1 MACQDQVHHIST
13 SIVAPASYNGS
24 ATTTTTHRRIDLT
37 TWDLQLLV
45 PAYIQRGLLFTKPK
59 LGDSETI
66 CNIISNLKTSLSQKL
81 DHFYPLAGRLA
92 IDRHDDDGTTSV
104 YINCNSTGAELIHAV
119 AEHITVADILEP
131 IYVPSLVESSFFS
144 LNGVMNYDG
153 LVKPLLSVQVTE
165 LNDGIF
171 IGCSMNHV
179 VCDGTSF
186 WHFMN
191 SWSEISRS
199 AVGGKSSIRTI
210 SRLPI
215 LERCFLNNADCPIRL
230 PFSIDDER
238 FRESH
243 VFPTIRY
250 EYEVRFYHFTR
261 ETVAMFKAKA
271 DADIGPTN
279 GRCISSLQALLAHFW
294 VAVTRARNLD
304 PNAETSYCILVGN
317 RTRLVPP
324 LPQEYFGNSVNFYV
338 ATTKVGELLEKGHGW
353 GALLLNQGIMS
364 RDDAA
369 IRRSWDS
376 WVQKPAFPDRA
387 AIFQGTTL
395 LSGGSPRFDMYG
407 NDFGWGK
414 PIAVRSGMA
423 NKSDGKISVIPG
435 LVEGSLCVEAC
446 LSPKTLMAMENETE
460 FVNTISI

>member
-1 MACQDQVHHIST
+1 MASQDQVHHIST

-24 ATTTTTHRRIDLT
+24 ATTTTTHPT
-37 TWDLQLLV
+37 SQ
-45 PAYIQRGLLFTKPK
+45 
-59 LGDSETI
+59 DSETI
-66 CNIISNLKTSLSQKL
+66 CSIISNLKTSLSQTL
-81 DHFYPLAGRLA
+81 DHFFPLAGRLA
-92 IDRHDDDGTTSV
+92 IEKHEDDGTTSV
-104 YINCNSTGAELIHAV
+104 YINCNSTGAEFIHAV

-131 IYVPSLVESSFFS
+131 IYVPSVVESSFFS

-153 LVKPLLSVQVTE
+153 LVKPLLSVQ
-165 LNDGIF
+165 
-171 IGCSMNHV
+171 
-179 VCDGTSF
+179 
-186 WHFMN
+186 
-191 SWSEISRS
+191 ISRS

-238 FRESH
+238 FREGH
-243 VFPTIRY
+243 VFTTIRS

-261 ETVAMFKAKA
+261 ETVAMLKAKA
-271 DADIGPTN
+271 NAEIGPTN
-279 GRCISSLQALLAHFW
+279 GCCISSLQALLAHFW
-294 VAVTRARNLD
+294 VAVTRARHLD
-304 PNAETSYCILVGN
+304 LNAETSYCILVGN

-324 LPQEYFGNSVNFYV
+324 LPQKYFGNPVNFYV
-338 ATTKVGELLEKGHGW
+338 ATTKVGELLKKGHGW
-353 GALLLNQGIMS
+353 GALLLNQGIMT

-376 WVQKPAFPDRA
+376 WVQKPVFPDRA

-395 LSGGSPRFDMYG
+395 LTGGSPRFDMYG

-446 LSPKTLMAMENETE
+446 LSPKTLMAMENDSE

>member
-24 ATTTTTHRRIDLT
+24 ARTTTTHRRIDLT

-59 LGDSETI
+59 LEDSETI
-66 CNIISNLKTSLSQKL
+66 CNIISNLKTSGAKIKLVYFGAKSSQER
-81 DHFYPLAGRLA
+81 P
-92 IDRHDDDGTTSV
+92 
-104 YINCNSTGAELIHAV
+104 GAEFIHAV
-119 AEHITVADILEP
+119 AEDITVADILEP
-131 IYVPSLVESSFFS
+131 IYVPSVVESSFFS

-165 LNDGIF
+165 LND
-171 IGCSMNHV
+171 
-179 VCDGTSF
+179 DGTSF

-210 SRLPI
+210 SRPPI
-215 LERCFLNNADCPIRL
+215 LERCFLNNTDCPFAY
-230 PFSIDDER
+230 PFLLTMN
-238 FRESH
+238 
-243 VFPTIRY
+243 VFGKAI
-250 EYEVRFYHFTR
+250 FYHFTR
-261 ETVAMFKAKA
+261 ETVAMLKAKA
-271 DADIGPTN
+271 NAEIGSTS
-279 GRCISSLQALLAHFW
+279 GCCISSLQALVAHFW
-294 VAVTRARNLD
+294 VAVTRAKHLD
-304 PNAETSYCILVGN
+304 PNTETSYCILVGN

-376 WVQKPAFPDRA
+376 WVQKPVFPDTA

-395 LSGGSPRFDMYG
+395 LTGGSPRFDMYG

-414 PIAVRSGMA
+414 PIAVRSGIA
-423 NKSDGKISVIPG
+423 NKFDGKISVIPG
-435 LVEGSLCVEAC
+435 LLEGSLCVEAC
-446 LSPKTLMAMENETE
+446 LSPKTLMAMENDTE

>member
-1 MACQDQVHHIST
+1 MAGQDQVHHIST
-13 SIVAPASYNGS
+13 SIVAPASYNCT
-24 ATTTTTHRRIDLT
+24 ATTTRLDLT

-45 PAYIQRGLLFTKPK
+45 AAYIQRGLLFTKPK
-59 LGDSETI
+59 LQDSETI
-66 CNIISNLKTSLSQKL
+66 CNIISNLKTSLSQTL
-81 DHFYPLAGRLA
+81 DHFYPLAGGLA
-92 IDRHDDDGTTSV
+92 VEEHVDDGTTSV
-104 YINCNSTGAELIHAV
+104 YINCNSTGAEFIHAV

-131 IYVPSLVESSFFS
+131 IYVPSVVESSFFS

-153 LVKPLLSVQVTE
+153 LIKPLLSVQVTE

-171 IGCSMNHV
+171 IGCSMNHA

-199 AVGGKSSIRTI
+199 SVGGKSSIRTI
-210 SRLPI
+210 SRPPI

-243 VFPTIRY
+243 VFATIRS

-261 ETVAMFKAKA
+261 ETVAMLKAKA
-271 DADIGPTN
+271 NAEIGPTN

-294 VAVTRARNLD
+294 VVVTRARNLD

-338 ATTKVGELLEKGHGW
+338 ATTTVGELLEKGHGW

-376 WVQKPAFPDRA
+376 WVQKPIFIDRA

-395 LSGGSPRFDMYG
+395 LTGGSPRFDMYG

-414 PIAVRSGMA
+414 PMAVRSGIA
-423 NKSDGKISVIPG
+423 NKSDGKISVISG

-446 LSPKTLMAMENETE
+446 LSPKTLMAIENDTE
-460 FVNTISI
+460 FVNTISSN

>member
-1 MACQDQVHHIST
+1 MASQDQVHHIST
-13 SIVAPASYNGS
+13 GIVAPASYNGS
-24 ATTTTTHRRIDLT
+24 ATTTTTTTHPKIDLT
-37 TWDLQLLV
+37 TWDLQLLI
-45 PAYIQRGLLFTKPK
+45 PAYIQRGLLFTKPE
-59 LGDSETI
+59 LQDSETI
-66 CNIISNLKTSLSQKL
+66 VSNLKTSLSQSL
-81 DHFYPLAGRLA
+81 DHFFPLAGRLA
-92 IDRHDDDGTTSV
+92 IEKHGDDGSTSV
-104 YINCNSTGAELIHAV
+104 YINCNSTGAEFIHAV
-119 AEHITVADILEP
+119 AERITVADILEP
-131 IYVPSLVESSFFS
+131 IYVPSVVESSFFS

-153 LVKPLLSVQVTE
+153 LVKPLLSVQVTV

-171 IGCSMNHV
+171 IGCSMNHA

-215 LERCFLNNADCPIRL
+215 LERCFLNNADCPIHL

-238 FRESH
+238 FRESR
-243 VFPTIRY
+243 VFRTIKS

-261 ETVAMFKAKA
+261 ETIAMLKAKA
-271 DADIGPTN
+271 NADIGPKN
-279 GRCISSLQALLAHFW
+279 GYCISSLQALLGHFW
-294 VAVTRARNLD
+294 VAVTRARHLD
-304 PNAETSYCILVGN
+304 LNVETSYCILIGN

-324 LPQEYFGNSVNFYV
+324 LPQEYFGNSVHFCV

-353 GALLLNQGIMS
+353 GALLLNQVIMS

-376 WVQKPAFPDRA
+376 WVQKPVFPDRA

-395 LSGGSPRFDMYG
+395 LTGGSPRFDMYG
-407 NDFGWGK
+407 NDFGWGQ
-414 PIAVRSGMA
+414 PIAVRSGIA

-435 LVEGSLCVEAC
+435 FIEGSLCVEAC
-446 LSPKTLMAMENETE
+446 FSPKILMAMENDIE

>member
-1 MACQDQVHHIST
+1 MASQDQVHHIST

-24 ATTTTTHRRIDLT
+24 ATTTTTHPRIYLT
-37 TWDLQLLV
+37 TWDLHLLI
-45 PAYIQRGLLFTKPK
+45 PAYIQRGLLFTKAK
-59 LGDSETI
+59 LQDSETI
-66 CNIISNLKTSLSQKL
+66 CNIVSNLKTSLSQSL
-81 DHFYPLAGRLA
+81 DHFFPLAGRLA
-92 IDRHDDDGTTSV
+92 IEKHDDDGTTSV
-104 YINCNSTGAELIHAV
+104 YINCNSTGAEYIHAV

-171 IGCSMNHV
+171 IGCSMNHA

-199 AVGGKSSIRTI
+199 AAGGKSSIRTI

-215 LERCFLNNADCPIRL
+215 LERYFLNYADRPIRL

-243 VFPTIRY
+243 VFRTIKS
-250 EYEVRFYHFTR
+250 EYEILHFTR
-261 ETVAMFKAKA
+261 ETIAMLKAKA
-271 DADIGPTN
+271 NAEIGPTN
-279 GRCISSLQALLAHFW
+279 GCCISSLQALLAHFW
-294 VAVTRARNLD
+294 VAVTRARHLD
-304 PNAETSYCILVGN
+304 LNVETSYCIWIGN

-324 LPQEYFGNSVNFYV
+324 LPQEYFGNSVHFCV

-353 GALLLNQGIMS
+353 GALLLNQVIMS
-364 RDDAA
+364 RDDTA

-376 WVQKPAFPDRA
+376 WLQKPVFPDRA
-387 AIFQGTTL
+387 AIFQGATL
-395 LSGGSPRFDMYG
+395 LTGGSPRFDMYG
-407 NDFGWGK
+407 NDFGWGQ
-414 PIAVRSGMA
+414 PIAVRSGIA

-446 LSPKTLMAMENETE
+446 LSPTKLMAMENDSE

>member
-13 SIVAPASYNGS
+13 SIVAPSSYNGS
-24 ATTTTTHRRIDLT
+24 ARTTTTHRRIDLT

-59 LGDSETI
+59 LEDSETI
-66 CNIISNLKTSLSQKL
+66 CNIISNLKTSVSQTL
-81 DHFYPLAGRLA
+81 DHFFPLAGRLA
-92 IDRHDDDGTTSV
+92 IEKHDDDGTTSV
-104 YINCNSTGAELIHAV
+104 YINCNSTGAEFIHAV
-119 AEHITVADILEP
+119 AEDITVADILEP
-131 IYVPSLVESSFFS
+131 IYVPSVVESSFFS

-171 IGCSMNHV
+171 IGCSMNHA

-210 SRLPI
+210 SRPPI
-215 LERCFLNNADCPIRL
+215 LERCFLNNTDCPFAY
-230 PFSIDDER
+230 PFLLTMN
-238 FRESH
+238 
-243 VFPTIRY
+243 VFGKAI
-250 EYEVRFYHFTR
+250 FYHFTR
-261 ETVAMFKAKA
+261 ETVAMLKAKA
-271 DADIGPTN
+271 NAEIGSTS
-279 GRCISSLQALLAHFW
+279 GCCISSLQALLAHFW
-294 VAVTRARNLD
+294 VAVTRAKHLD
-304 PNAETSYCILVGN
+304 QNTETSYCILVGN

-376 WVQKPAFPDRA
+376 WVQKPVFPDTA

-395 LSGGSPRFDMYG
+395 LTGGSPRFDMYG

-414 PIAVRSGMA
+414 PIAVRSGIA
-423 NKSDGKISVIPG
+423 NKFDGKISVIPG
-435 LVEGSLCVEAC
+435 LLEGSLCVEAC
-446 LSPKTLMAMENETE
+446 LSPKTLMAMENDTE